1 MRPILLSFGG
11 GINSTALLLE
21 WVEQGKPL
29 DLVIFADTGSE
40 MPETY
45 EFIDKYVI
53 PFCKKHKI
61 HFETV
66 YYTVSNKVAGV
77 KKGHWVEGE
86 RVSIYDYYEYQKAV
100 PSMIKRS
107 CTDKF
112 KISPIE
118 KYIKQKWGDKNLP
131 LRLIGI
137 DAGESHRAK
146 FIVDPKTGKKINV
159 VAVSARSINKKR
171 KFKVN
176 KKIFY
181 KNPLEIFK
189 KNNIDIL
196 FEAIGLSDGI
206 SKKVV
211 ETALKSK
218 IHVIT
223 PNKALIS
230 KHGNEL
236 AKLAEKNKVNLE
248 FEASVAGGIPILRSI
263 KEGLATNKISKVY
276 GILNGTSNYILSE
289 MENSNENFADVLKKA
304 QILGY
309 AEPGNPKLDLN
320 GFDAFAKV
328 RILSALAFNSKIS
341 KHKCLMEGI
350 EKIELKDIKIA
361 NQLDLR
367 IKLLGISE
375 LKNNHLFETV
385 HPCLVSKKS
394 YIGNVNGVMN
404 AVILQGKPVGESV
417 LQGEGA
423 GPGPTSSSLLSDLL
437 SILRGNIK
445 KPFGVS
451 VSKLKSLKPYNVNN
465 YVNSLYLRFEV
476 KDKPGV
482 LSEITNR
489 LAKYKISV
497 KRLIQTPDKK
507 NNKATIVIITH
518 KTTETNIHNCLSIFK
533 KNKNI
538 LKTPTL
544 IRLLG

>member
-1 MRPILLSFGG
+1 MKKIINIAVVGLGQVGIYLLNEL
-11 GINSTALLLE
+11 NS
-21 WVEQGKPL
+21 
-29 DLVIFADTGSE
+29 
-40 MPETY
+40 
-45 EFIDKYVI
+45 
-53 PFCKKHKI
+53 KKK
-61 HFETV
+61 
-66 YYTVSNKVAGV
+66 
-77 KKGHWVEGE
+77 
-86 RVSIYDYYEYQKAV
+86 D
-100 PSMIKRS
+100 
-107 CTDKF
+107 
-112 KISPIE
+112 IE
-118 KYIKQKWGDKNLP
+118 L
-131 LRLIGI
+131 
-137 DAGESHRAK
+137 
-146 FIVDPKTGKKINV
+146 KTGKKINI
-159 VAVSARSINKKR
+159 VAISARNVNKKR
-171 KFKVN
+171 QFKIN
-176 KKIFY
+176 KNIFF

-189 KNNIDIL
+189 KVKVDIL
-196 FEAIGLSDGI
+196 FEAIGQSDGI

-211 ETALKSK
+211 ETALKKK

-236 AKLAEKNKVNLE
+236 AKIAELNEVNLE

-289 MENSNENFADVLKKA
+289 MENSNQSFSYVLKKA
-304 QILGY
+304 QKLGY
-309 AEPGNPKLDLN
+309 AEPVNPKLDLN

-361 NQLDLR
+361 CQLDLR

-394 YIGNVNGVMN
+394 YIGNVTGVMN
-404 AVILQGKPVGESV
+404 VVILEGKPVGESI

-423 GPGPTSSSLLSDLL
+423 GPGPTSSALLSDLL

-445 KPFGVS
+445 KPLGVS
-451 VSKLKSLKPYNVNN
+451 VSKLKTLKNYNVNN
-465 YVNSLYLRFEV
+465 YTNSLYLRFEV

-482 LSEITNR
+482 LSQITNR
-489 LAKYKISV
+489 LAKFKISI
-497 KRLIQTPDKK
+497 KRIIQTPDKK

-518 KTTETNIHNCLSIFK
+518 KTSELNCINCLSLFK
-533 KNKNI
+533 KNRNVLKN
-538 LKTPTL
+538 PTL

>member
-1 MRPILLSFGG
+1 MKNT
-11 GINSTALLLE
+11 IN
-21 WVEQGKPL
+21 
-29 DLVIFADTGSE
+29 I
-40 MPETY
+40 
-45 EFIDKYVI
+45 
-53 PFCKKHKI
+53 
-61 HFETV
+61 
-66 YYTVSNKVAGV
+66 
-77 KKGHWVEGE
+77 
-86 RVSIYDYYEYQKAV
+86 AV
-100 PSMIKRS
+100 VGLG
-107 CTDKF
+107 
-112 KISPIE
+112 
-118 KYIKQKWGDKNLP
+118 Q
-131 LRLIGI
+131 IGI
-137 DAGESHRAK
+137 YLLNELNTKKKDIEL
-146 FIVDPKTGKKINV
+146 KTGKKINV
-159 VAVSARSINKKR
+159 VAVSAKSINKKR
-171 KFKVN
+171 QFIID
-176 KKIFY
+176 KKIFF
-181 KNPLEIFK
+181 KDPLEIFNK
-189 KNNIDIL
+189 KKIDIL
-196 FEAIGLSDGI
+196 FEAIGLPDGI

-211 ETALKSK
+211 ETALNKR

-230 KHGNEL
+230 KHGNSL
-236 AKLAEKNKVNLE
+236 AKLAEANNVNLE

-263 KEGLATNKISKVY
+263 KEGLATNRISKIY

-289 MENSNENFADVLKKA
+289 MENSNMNFFDALKKA
-304 QILGY
+304 QKLGY

-350 EKIELKDIKIA
+350 EKIELKDIEIA

-375 LKNNHLFETV
+375 LIDKHLFETV
-385 HPCLVSKKS
+385 HPCLVSKNS
-394 YIGNVNGVMN
+394 YIGNVSGVMN
-404 AVILQGKPVGESV
+404 AVILEGKPVGETI

-451 VSKLKSLKPYNVNN
+451 SSKLKILKHYNVNN

-482 LSEITNR
+482 LSQITNR

-518 KTTETNIHNCLSIFK
+518 KTSELNCSRCLSIFK
-533 KNKNI
+533 SNKNI

-544 IRLLG
+544 IRLLS